1 MVAITSE
8 SNFNGVR
15 SPDHGSVATT
25 SPLPKNAASI
35 GIESRRERQRQEAR
49 RAILD
54 STQGLLSESEGGDF
68 SIRSLA
74 ARCGYSAPT
83 IYHYFGDKDG
93 LLAALLNDGMRAL
106 ASELDESCQSRD
118 SLERLRSI
126 LLTFIRF
133 ATDHP
138 TFSSLWGTVARQP
151 GTEMPEAYEKVK
163 ELLDAP
169 VRELIAA
176 GSFNEFDTASAEQVL
191 WAMLHGLITLQMAEP
206 DHPWAPGLA
215 ENAVDSL
222 LRGMT
227 SRSAGTIR

>member
-1 MVAITSE
+1 M
-8 SNFNGVR
+8 
-15 SPDHGSVATT
+15 PTT
-25 SPLPKNAASI
+25 APQPKNDVAI

-49 RAILD
+49 SAILD
-54 STQGLLSESEGGDF
+54 ATQVLLSESEGGDF

-93 LLAALLNDGMRAL
+93 LLATLLNDGMRAL
-106 ASELDESCQSRD
+106 AIELEAACQSKD
-118 SLERLRSI
+118 SLDRLRSI
-126 LLTFIRF
+126 LLAFIRF

-138 TFSSLWGTVARQP
+138 TFSSLWGTVARHP
-151 GTEMPEAYEKVK
+151 GAEMPEAYEDVK
-163 ELLDAP
+163 ELLDTP
-169 VRELIAA
+169 VRELIGA
-176 GSFNEFDTASAEQVL
+176 GRFGDFDTASAEQVL
-191 WAMLHGLITLQMAEP
+191 WALLHGLIALPMMQP

-227 SRSAGTIR
+227 SGSAERQL

>member
-1 MVAITSE
+1 M
-8 SNFNGVR
+8 
-15 SPDHGSVATT
+15 TT
-25 SPLPKNAASI
+25 TTPLPKHEAAI

-49 RAILD
+49 SAILD
-54 STQGLLSESEGGDF
+54 STQVLLAESEGGDF

-93 LLAALLNDGMRAL
+93 LLAALFNDGMRAL
-106 ASELDESCQSRD
+106 AMKLEEACQSRN
-118 SLERLRSI
+118 SLEQLRSI
-126 LLTFIRF
+126 LLAFVRF

-138 TFSSLWGTVARQP
+138 TFSNLWGTVARQP
-151 GTEMPEAYEKVK
+151 GVEMPEAYEDVK

-176 GSFNEFDTASAEQVL
+176 GRFGDFDTASAEQVL
-191 WAMLHGLITLQMAEP
+191 WAMLHGLIALPMTEP
-206 DHPWAPGLA
+206 DHPWEPGLA

-227 SRSAGTIR
+227 SPSAGKQP

>member
-1 MVAITSE
+1 M
-8 SNFNGVR
+8 
-15 SPDHGSVATT
+15 PTT
-25 SPLPKNAASI
+25 APLPKNEAAI

-49 RAILD
+49 SAILD
-54 STQGLLSESEGGDF
+54 ATQVLLSESEDGDF

-93 LLAALLNDGMRAL
+93 LLAELFSGGMRAL
-106 ASELDESCQSRD
+106 AIELEEACQSKD
-118 SLERLRSI
+118 SLDRLRSI
-126 LLTFIRF
+126 LLAFIRF
-133 ATDHP
+133 ATDHA
-138 TFSSLWGTVARQP
+138 TFSSLWATVARQP
-151 GTEMPEAYEKVK
+151 GSEMPEAYGDVK

-169 VRELIAA
+169 IRELIEA
-176 GSFNEFDTASAEQVL
+176 GRFGDFDTASAEQVL
-191 WAMLHGLITLQMAEP
+191 WAMLHGLIALPITEP

-227 SRSAGTIR
+227 F

>member
-1 MVAITSE
+1 MAS
-8 SNFNGVR
+8 
-15 SPDHGSVATT
+15 T

-93 LLAALLNDGMRAL
+93 LLAELFSDGMRAL
-106 ASELDESCQSRD
+106 ASELEEACQSKD
-118 SLERLRSI
+118 SLDRLRSI
-126 LLTFIRF
+126 LLTFIRY

-138 TFSSLWGTVARQP
+138 TFSSLWGTVARHP
-151 GTEMPEAYEKVK
+151 GAEMPEAYADVK
-163 ELLDAP
+163 ELLDTP
-169 VRELIAA
+169 VRELIEA
-176 GSFNEFDTASAEQVL
+176 GRFGDFDTASAEQVL
-191 WAMLHGLITLQMAEP
+191 WALLHGLIALPMTEP

-227 SRSAGTIR
+227 SRPAELQP